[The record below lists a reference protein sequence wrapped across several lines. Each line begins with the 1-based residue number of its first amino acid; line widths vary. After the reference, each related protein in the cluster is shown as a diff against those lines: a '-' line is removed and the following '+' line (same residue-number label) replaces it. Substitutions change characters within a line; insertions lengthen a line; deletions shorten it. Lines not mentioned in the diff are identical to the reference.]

1 VPRGNT
7 SAIVLG
13 VVSSTWVALWLLSER
28 DPPVWPA
35 LLLALAGLLLVA
47 LTHRRHGWSWSSSVA
62 LILCTM
68 PLALRI
74 GGA

>member
-7 SAIVLG
+7 FAIGLG
-13 VVSSTWVALWLLSER
+13 VVSTTLVALWLLTER

-47 LTHRRHGWSWSSSVA
+47 LTHRRHGWSRSSTVA
-62 LILCTM
+62 LVLCM
-68 PLALRI
+68 LPWVLRI
-74 GGA
+74 AGA